1 MGAGI
6 EWVVRSCR
14 LLQRI
19 SDEFET
25 SQPFAGLRIGTAI
38 HMEPKTVAL
47 ILTLQRGGAD
57 VVATGNLG
65 STQLEAAEYLRQR
78 GVTVVGQPTTDL
90 REHDGYLRELLAT
103 QPDVLLDNGGDLFV
117 RYLENPYEHL
127 RGGTEETTSGR
138 NRLLPLREKLNR
150 PVLVIND
157 SPIKQFAENYH
168 AVGLSVLESYLRI
181 TNRTPNGERVT
192 VYGYGPCGKGIAVNF
207 RNAFAK
213 VTLCEIDPVKRLEAH
228 LDGFMVGDIDA
239 VTTDADVV
247 ITSTGATHVLTTH
260 HLSHFRD
267 GVILINAGHF
277 PDEID
282 VAGMAMSP
290 TVISSS
296 ATSDGITTFTTSAG
310 RLVHVLAGG
319 HMVNLNGPRPLG
331 NSIESM
337 DLGFALQSK
346 CLEAVARGSVT
357 AADAVVPVP
366 RWIDEYVSD
375 AYLASRG

>member
-6 EWVVRSCR
+6 DWVINSCR
-14 LLQRI
+14 LLTRI
-19 SDEFET
+19 GDEFEA
-25 SQPFAGLRIGTAI
+25 SQPFAGIRIGTAI

-57 VVATGNLG
+57 LVAMGNLG
-65 STQLEAAEYLRQR
+65 STQPDAADYLRQR

-90 REHDGYLRELLAT
+90 NEHDGYLRELLAT

-138 NRLLPLREKLNR
+138 NRLLPLRSQLNR

-213 VTLCEIDPVKRLEAH
+213 VTVCEIDPVKRLEAH
-228 LDGFMVGDIDA
+228 LDGFA
-239 VTTDADVV
+239 VVASDEAAASADVI
-247 ITSTGATHVLTTH
+247 ITSTGATHVITADDLP
-260 HLSHFRD
+260 HLRD
-267 GVILINAGHF
+267 GVIVINAGHF

-282 VAGMAMSP
+282 VAGIASSP
-290 TVISSS
+290 GTVS
-296 ATSDGITTFTTSAG
+296 ATTSDGITTYTTTAG
-310 RLVHVLAGG
+310 RRVHVLAGG

-346 CLEAVARGSVT
+346 CLEAVARGTVT
-357 AADAVVPVP
+357 AADVVVPVP
-366 RWIDEYVSD
+366 RWIDDYVSD

>member
-127 RGGTEETTSGR
+127 RGGTEETT
-138 NRLLPLREKLNR
+138 
-150 PVLVIND
+150 
-157 SPIKQFAENYH
+157 
-168 AVGLSVLESYLRI
+168 
-181 TNRTPNGERVT
+181 
-192 VYGYGPCGKGIAVNF
+192 
-207 RNAFAK
+207 
-213 VTLCEIDPVKRLEAH
+213 
-228 LDGFMVGDIDA
+228 
-239 VTTDADVV
+239 
-247 ITSTGATHVLTTH
+247 
-260 HLSHFRD
+260 
-267 GVILINAGHF
+267 
-277 PDEID
+277 
-282 VAGMAMSP
+282 
-290 TVISSS
+290 
-296 ATSDGITTFTTSAG
+296 
-310 RLVHVLAGG
+310 
-319 HMVNLNGPRPLG
+319 
-331 NSIESM
+331 NSIGPFS
-337 DLGFALQSK
+337 LST
-346 CLEAVARGSVT
+346 T
-357 AADAVVPVP
+357 APSSNSRRIIT
-366 RWIDEYVSD
+366 RW
-375 AYLASRG
+375 A